1 MKIMKLPISRA
12 EAWELVREHNQ
23 EQANLNHFLETEAV
37 MRELAKRLQAD
48 PEEWGIIGL
57 LHDLDW
63 EETQTDPARH
73 TLRTCEILA
82 AKGFPEDVL
91 YTIKSHNNEYL
102 QDDFLP
108 QSQRDYALRCGETIT
123 GLIYAVTLVR
133 PSKKVADVKV
143 KSVKKKFKDKSFA
156 ANCRRE
162 IILECEKLELTL
174 DEFIGL
180 SLSAFKKIA
189 AKIDL

>member
-1 MKIMKLPISRA
+1 MTLPITRD
-12 EAWELVREHNQ
+12 EALALVKKHNKDPV
-23 EQANLNHFLETEAV
+23 NLNHFLETEAV
-37 MRELAKRLQAD
+37 MRELAKKLGENED
-48 PEEWGIIGL
+48 EWGIIGL

-63 EETQTDPARH
+63 EETQADPKKH
-73 TLRTCEILA
+73 TLKTCEILS
-82 AKGFPEDVL
+82 AKNFPEDVL

-102 QDDFLP
+102 EDDFP
-108 QSQRDYALRCGETIT
+108 PKTKRDFALRCGETIT

-162 IILECEKLELTL
+162 IISECEKLGLSL
-174 DEFIGL
+174 DEFIEL
-180 SLSAFKKIA
+180 SLHGFREIA
-189 AKIDL
+189 DEIGL

>member
-1 MKIMKLPISRA
+1 MKLPVSRT
-12 EAWELVREHNQ
+12 EAWELVQKHNQ
-23 EQANLNHFLETEAV
+23 SRANLNHFLETEAV
-37 MRELAKRLQAD
+37 MRELANRLQAD

-63 EETQTDPARH
+63 EETQSDPARH

-82 AKGFPEDVL
+82 AKNFPEDVL
-91 YTIKSHNNEYL
+91 FTIKSHNNEYL
-102 QDDFLP
+102 QGDFTP
-108 QSQRDYALRCGETIT
+108 QSPRDYALRCGETIT

-133 PSKKVADVKV
+133 PSQKVADVKV

-162 IILECEKLELTL
+162 IILECEKLGLTL
-174 DEFIGL
+174 DEFVEI

-189 AKIDL
+189 AEVGL